1 MLSHPQ
7 AAVRTASWKGLHA
20 VLLGFLFAVTTCVLQ
35 VEMNVTVFSL
45 RYYMWCLVRAIGWAM
60 APFVL
65 GYCLLVLVCVFMS
78 GVVEVESY
86 MARKSHALPS
96 SWKYGAHVHDC
107 NNVVD
112 TMHVARRHR
121 TDCGMILL
129 VAPFLVSVAV
139 HACAWWCLV
148 RHTRRRRRRSRH
160 QHRAPCNDNNDITTM
175 GSTIVPHH
183 LTDFD
188 SSTNDRFD
196 IFVRAATDAGKTY
209 VVSVCNNDILDSS

>member
-1 MLSHPQ
+1 
-7 AAVRTASWKGLHA
+7 
-20 VLLGFLFAVTTCVLQ
+20 
-35 VEMNVTVFSL
+35 
-45 RYYMWCLVRAIGWAM
+45 
-60 APFVL
+60 
-65 GYCLLVLVCVFMS
+65 
-78 GVVEVESY
+78 
-86 MARKSHALPS
+86 
-96 SWKYGAHVHDC
+96 
-107 NNVVD
+107 
-112 TMHVARRHR
+112 
-121 TDCGMILL
+121 MILL

-209 VVSVCNNDILDSS
+209 VVSVCNNDTVHDLKAHLEALKLGGDCWLTHQSKVLDDDRTLARCGIHKDSHVHQHMRGRAGSSPSTTKTTTNFGCVSDVDVAADPRFACAQRITNVTGTCVVSCWFIRAPGRRGRQSRATAKRSARRGGCVVVC